1 MGLKQP
7 DVSERLAH
15 THAMWLQHYLTYE
28 VEVAIRLE
36 RGEVSLTD
44 MELAKNGRKLA
55 NTILDKTIQSLTPI
69 DWVPIPKLVR
79 PRSVGHTL
87 HNVYGYFPLELF
99 EWNRTSR
106 RVFHI
111 PHSLTAM
118 LASAKFPDMC
128 WSDIQWPYDSFIIT
142 LEKPLVIDSYE
153 SKKES
158 YDTIMIS
165 RLPILAGGG
174 DAISLRL
181 LQRPTQ
187 SGATLGMSQ
196 RDMERFDRLM
206 KKRLF
211 ERALYFSES
220 RRLEFGKY
228 YPTVPGACGIVFLD
242 HLESDTRIHLELDS
256 IPTTIGTIEANFPAE
271 HMGEEQALLQQK
283 LEISMVAMRIAV
295 GWMCYLETLSSD
307 STTWRQPTGHNR
319 KIGEECHSAVITE
332 PGHICDIIGKGRID
346 QKEVTSVSSSRNS
359 QGFVRPHWRRAHKR
373 RPIGS
378 PPGSEK
384 SLRIPPKLVREDLVP
399 LYGIIGGTKTT
410 IIFEE

>member
-1 MGLKQP
+1 MASKQP

-15 THAMWLQHYLTYE
+15 THAMWRQHYLTYE

-36 RGEVSLTD
+36 RGEVSAAD
-44 MELAKNGRKLA
+44 SKLAQNGRKLA
-55 NTILDKTIQSLTPI
+55 TTILDNNIHRLTPTE
-69 DWVPIPKLVR
+69 WVPIPKLVR

-87 HNVYGYFPLELF
+87 QNVYGYFPLELF

-111 PHSLTAM
+111 PHSLTAI
-118 LASAKFPDMC
+118 LASAKFPDMR
-128 WSDIQWPYDSFIIT
+128 WSDVQWPFDSFVIT
-142 LEKPLVIDSYE
+142 LEKPLVIDSYD

-165 RLPILAGGG
+165 RLPILEDGG
-174 DAISLRL
+174 DAISIRL
-181 LQRPTQ
+181 FQRPTQ

-211 ERALYFSES
+211 DRALYFSES

-242 HLESDTRIHLELDS
+242 NHESDTCIHLELES
-256 IPTTIGTIEANFPAE
+256 ISTSIGTIEANFPAE
-271 HMGEEQALLQQK
+271 DTGVDQILLQQK
-283 LEISMVAMRIAV
+283 LEISLVAMRIAM

-307 STTWRQPTGHNR
+307 STTWRQHSVR
-319 KIGEECHSAVITE
+319 KRGTDENCHSAVITE
-332 PGHICDIIGKGRID
+332 PGHICDIIGKGWID
-346 QKEVTSVSSSRNS
+346 QNEVTSVSSSRNS

-373 RPIGS
+373 RPMGS

-384 SLRIPPKLVREDLVP
+384 TLRIPPKLVREDLVP
-399 LYGIIGGTKTT
+399 LYGIIGGTKTI
-410 IIFEE
+410 IIFAE